1 LNLLSNISSD
11 RLKEITIPHD
21 FALSLFGV
29 FKESVDPLTLLHGA
43 KLDFLQDRSAVVDL
57 LGYSLTILRDM
68 SHAGFGGCC

>member
-1 LNLLSNISSD
+1 MNLLSNI
-11 RLKEITIPHD
+11 PHD
-21 FALSLFGV
+21 FASSLFEV

-68 SHAGFGGCC
+68 SHAWFGGCC